1 MSKANSSIG
10 NTSLNRLTLAILGSL
25 AFGSSYA
32 ADLPAGGAVKFGS
45 GTISQP
51 TNQQMQI
58 NQSSDKLAIEWQSF
72 NVAEGSKVNFQQP
85 NSNAIALNRVV
96 GTEGSK
102 VMGQLNANGR
112 VFLVNPNGVLFGSN
126 AQVNVGGLVAST
138 QDLTP
143 TNFSLGKYNFSGGNS
158 PASVVNQGTITA
170 KDGGAVVLLGG
181 QVSNQGNIQA
191 NLGSVK
197 LAAGKATTL
206 DFGGDG
212 LVNIQVTGAA
222 ANALAENSG
231 FIQADGGQVVMSAAY
246 ANSNVLQTVVNNT
259 GTIQAQTLSNKSG
272 KIVLSGGQQGLVN
285 VDGIL
290 DASTA
295 DQGNGGNIETSG
307 QSVNVSA
314 SASVDTRG
322 FGGQTGTWTV
332 AADKLNVNDSTSSN
346 KVSARAVT
354 NSLRTSNVEL
364 ISNSG
369 DLTLGNDVSWSTANQ
384 LLLAAQDNIVLNA
397 NLKATGKNA
406 GVAFIEGGDYVLA
419 KGKSVTL
426 SGQGASFS
434 NNGQSY
440 TVIQN
445 VNQLQA
451 MENDLAGYYVLGN
464 TIDASSTAQGAGFRP
479 IGGGGVYEENPFS
492 GIFSGLGQTINQL
505 TIKEGRGY
513 YSSQF
518 GSLYRYSGLFGTST
532 GELRNV
538 GLVGANVSAGGL
550 VSGIIEGTTFID
562 DYDALGRQR
571 PYDYVGGL
579 VAKQT
584 GGSIHDVYAEN
595 VNVNNSVT
603 NAYRITATGGLIG
616 HADVTVINNV
626 YATGTVKSDQQD
638 VGGLIGSLY
647 GNPFT
652 GQISYLSNSYAAVN
666 VNGTHNV
673 GGLMGIG
680 GGAIS
685 NSYATGNV
693 VGTGTS
699 VGGLIGSSS
708 GMLSN
713 LYASGDVSGGGYHIG
728 GLIGAL
734 GAGYDSPTLL
744 IDSYASG
751 KVSGQYLVGGLVG
764 GATSAVDYGG
774 STLTI
779 SKSYAT
785 GNVSASSS
793 SVGGLVGSLWSSE
806 INDSYATGSVTG
818 SMTVGGLV
826 GTVAQSTISNSHAT
840 GNVIATIVANG
851 YQSQAGGLVGFMQR
865 SAIKDSYAAGN
876 VTGGQYVGGLVGS
889 VVQSTINNS
898 TARGNV
904 AGSTSGV
911 GVLFGG
917 VDYKPE
923 TIISNS
929 YGYGTVNGSKCTGW
943 YCGL

>member
-1 MSKANSSIG
+1 MSKIISSIG

-25 AFGSSYA
+25 AFSSSYA
-32 ADLPAGGAVKFGS
+32 ADLPAGGAVKYGS

-51 TNQQMQI
+51 ANQQMQI

-72 NVAEGSKVNFQQP
+72 NIAEGNKVNFQQP
-85 NSNAIALNRVV
+85 NSNSIALNRVV

-138 QDLTP
+138 QDLTT

-290 DASTA
+290 DAST

-332 AADKLNVNDSTSSN
+332 AADKLDVNDSTSSN

-364 ISNSG
+364 ISNSS
-369 DLTLGNDVSWSTANQ
+369 DLTLANDISWSTANQ
-384 LLLAAQDNIVLNA
+384 LLLAAQNNLVLNA

-445 VNQLQA
+445 VAQLQA

-479 IGGGGVYEENPFS
+479 IGNDVYLGDNDFS
-492 GIFSGLGQTINQL
+492 GIFSGMGNSINQL
-505 TIKEGRGY
+505 NIKAGRKLGY
-513 YSSQF
+513 SDN
-518 GSLYRYSGLFGTST
+518 LYVGLFGLLSGEVRNLGLIDTKVNINSASEATTIYT
-532 GELRNV
+532 GVLA
-538 GLVGANVSAGGL
+538 GSAANLHTPAR
-550 VSGIIEGTTFID
+550 I
-562 DYDALGRQR
+562 R
-571 PYDYVGGL
+571 
-579 VAKQT
+579 
-584 GGSIHDVYAEN
+584 DVYAEN
-595 VNVNNSVT
+595 ISVKVTSHISSNSWTGGLLGNVGYVDIS
-603 NAYRITATGGLIG
+603 NAHATGTVISSNGRAGGLIG
-616 HADVTVINNV
+616 LLLGSLWSPSYVSFINNSYTGVTVNGNGNQVGGLIGATGEGSLSINNS
-626 YATGTVKSDQQD
+626 YATGDVFGTGWSIGGLVGETSGYYRNVWSDIFATGNVVGGSD
-638 VGGLIGSLY
+638 VGGLIGRSSSSVISNAY
-647 GNPFT
+647 ATGSVQGNQNI
-652 GQISYLSNSYAAVN
+652 G
-666 VNGTHNV
+666 GV
-673 GGLMGIG
+673 GGLVGTSFSSELNSVYATGMVTGYGSDRLWLGGLIGSAYDSIISKSYASGNVTNLSAG
-680 GGAIS
+680 GGSIKVGGLIGLVGNNSTIS
-685 NSYATGNV
+685 DSHATGDLISNNTTYYMSLGGLVGELSGGYINNSYATGNV
-693 VGTGTS
+693 VASNGIYETN
-699 VGGLIGSSS
+699 LGS
-708 GMLSN
+708 L
-713 LYASGDVSGGGYHIG
+713 V
-728 GLIGAL
+728 
-734 GAGYDSPTLL
+734 
-744 IDSYASG
+744 G
-751 KVSGQYLVGGLVG
+751 KVS
-764 GATSAVDYGG
+764 SDF
-774 STLTI
+774 S
-779 SKSYAT
+779 
-785 GNVSASSS
+785 
-793 SVGGLVGSLWSSE
+793 
-806 INDSYATGSVTG
+806 
-818 SMTVGGLV
+818 
-826 GTVAQSTISNSHAT
+826 STIT
-840 GNVIATIVANG
+840 
-851 YQSQAGGLVGFMQR
+851 
-865 SAIKDSYAAGN
+865 
-876 VTGGQYVGGLVGS
+876 
-889 VVQSTINNS
+889 
-898 TARGNV
+898 
-904 AGSTSGV
+904 
-911 GVLFGG
+911 
-917 VDYKPE
+917 
-923 TIISNS
+923 NS
-929 YGYGTVNGSKCTGW
+929 YGYGTVNGKACTGQS

>member
-1 MSKANSSIG
+1 MSKIISSIG

-25 AFGSSYA
+25 AFSSCYA
-32 ADLPAGGAVKFGS
+32 ADLPASGVVKFGS

-58 NQSSDKLAIEWQSF
+58 SQSSDKLAIEWQSF
-72 NVAEGSKVNFQQP
+72 NIAEGNKVNFQQP
-85 NSNAIALNRVV
+85 SSNSIALNRVV

-138 QDLTP
+138 QDLTT

-259 GTIQAQTLSNKSG
+259 GTIQAQTLSNKAG
-272 KIVLSGGQQGLVN
+272 KIVLSGGQQGGVN

-290 DASTA
+290 DASVA

-307 QSVNVSA
+307 QSVNVNA

-364 ISNSG
+364 ISNSS
-369 DLTLGNDVSWSTANQ
+369 DLTLDNDVSWSTANQ

-445 VNQLQA
+445 VAQLQA

-479 IGGGGVYEENPFS
+479 VGSSASFNDGNSFS
-492 GIFSGLGQTINQL
+492 GIFSGLGNTINQL
-505 TIKEGRGY
+505 TIKQTPISTYDSSAY
-513 YSSQF
+513 YSMS
-518 GSLYRYSGLFGTST
+518 YIGLFGTSM
-532 GELRNV
+532 GEIRNV
-538 GLVGANVSAGGL
+538 GLIDTDINPVHIDSVQPINYYVGSLVGRQYGGL
-550 VSGIIEGTTFID
+550 
-562 DYDALGRQR
+562 
-571 PYDYVGGL
+571 
-579 VAKQT
+579 
-584 GGSIHDVYAEN
+584 IHDVYAKN
-595 VNVNNSVT
+595 VNITVNASKTSDYSQIGGLIGGASSNISNVYVTGTVKNNSPHGQQT
-603 NAYRITATGGLIG
+603 NTGGLI
-616 HADVTVINNV
+616 A
-626 YATGTVKSDQQD
+626 
-638 VGGLIGSLY
+638 SLS
-647 GNPFT
+647 
-652 GQISYLSNSYAAVN
+652 GQLDNAYAAVD
-666 VNGTHNV
+666 VTGGDHA
-673 GGLMGIG
+673 GGLVGIVFDG
-680 GGAIS
+680 GIS

-693 VGTGTS
+693 S
-699 VGGLIGSSS
+699 AA
-708 GMLSN
+708 SN
-713 LYASGDVSGGGYHIG
+713 
-728 GLIGAL
+728 
-734 GAGYDSPTLL
+734 
-744 IDSYASG
+744 
-751 KVSGQYLVGGLVG
+751 
-764 GATSAVDYGG
+764 
-774 STLTI
+774 
-779 SKSYAT
+779 
-785 GNVSASSS
+785 
-793 SVGGLVGSLWSSE
+793 
-806 INDSYATGSVTG
+806 
-818 SMTVGGLV
+818 VGGLV
-826 GTVAQSTISNSHAT
+826 GTARGVFSDVYAT
-840 GNVIATIVANG
+840 GNVKGISNVGGLFGEMDTAGYQVSFLSNGYATGLVSGNLLFGGLIGSIFEATIIKSYATGDVIHNSDGSALMVLMGGLVG
-851 YQSQAGGLVGFMQR
+851 YAGKSTISDSYASGNLIADTLSMYEMIAGGLVGR
-865 SAIKDSYAAGN
+865 
-876 VTGGQYVGGLVGS
+876 LVG
-889 VVQSTINNS
+889 VNINNS
-898 TARGNV
+898 YSTGDVIASEGRYNTKV
-904 AGSTSGV
+904 GSLV
-911 GVLFGG
+911 GDINSDFSSSI
-917 VDYKPE
+917 
-923 TIISNS
+923 TNS
-929 YGYGTVNGSKCTGW
+929 YGYGTVNGKACTGQS

>member
-1 MSKANSSIG
+1 MSKIISSIG

-25 AFGSSYA
+25 AFSSCYA
-32 ADLPAGGAVKFGS
+32 ADLPASGVVKFGS
-45 GTISQP
+45 GAISQP

-72 NVAEGSKVNFQQP
+72 NIAEGNKVNFQQP
-85 NSNAIALNRVV
+85 SSNSIALNRVV

-138 QDLTP
+138 QDLTT

-259 GTIQAQTLSNKSG
+259 GTIQAQTLSNRSG

-290 DASTA
+290 DAST

-364 ISNSG
+364 ISNSS
-369 DLTLGNDVSWSTANQ
+369 DLTLANDISWSTANQ

-445 VNQLQA
+445 VAQLQA

-464 TIDASSTAQGAGFRP
+464 TIDASSTAQGEGFRP
-479 IGGGGVYEENPFS
+479 IGSYESSSFNGVL
-492 GIFSGLGQTINQL
+492 SGLGNTINQL
-505 TIKEGRGY
+505 NIRSFNRPDQVY
-513 YSSQF
+513 V
-518 GSLYRYSGLFGTST
+518 GLFSALFGEVRNLGLIDTKVST
-532 GELRNV
+532 NDFAG
-538 GLVGANVSAGGL
+538 GDGQIMVGALAGL
-550 VSGIIEGTTFID
+550 
-562 DYDALGRQR
+562 
-571 PYDYVGGL
+571 
-579 VAKQT
+579 T
-584 GGSIHDVYAEN
+584 GSYFMRSRIHDVYAEN
-595 VNVNNSVT
+595 VNINTLSDRGWGWTGGLFGLIGNADINNVSVTGTVTSSSGRVGGLVGLAYGSMAPSNEPPLSSYINNSYATVT
-603 NAYRITATGGLIG
+603 VNGSGDYVGGLIGMIGEGAVSIRNSYATGDVTGTGWATGGLIG
-616 HADVTVINNV
+616 YANNSF
-626 YATGTVKSDQQD
+626 YKTIISD
-638 VGGLIGSLY
+638 I
-647 GNPFT
+647 
-652 GQISYLSNSYAAVN
+652 
-666 VNGTHNV
+666 
-673 GGLMGIG
+673 
-680 GGAIS
+680 
-685 NSYATGNV
+685 
-693 VGTGTS
+693 
-699 VGGLIGSSS
+699 
-708 GMLSN
+708 
-713 LYASGDVSGGGYHIG
+713 
-728 GLIGAL
+728 
-734 GAGYDSPTLL
+734 
-744 IDSYASG
+744 
-751 KVSGQYLVGGLVG
+751 
-764 GATSAVDYGG
+764 
-774 STLTI
+774 
-779 SKSYAT
+779 YAT
-785 GNVSASSS
+785 GNVSGNNGVGGLIGESSWKVISNAHASGSVQGTKNVGGLIGNAIGSELSDVYATGNVTGNAGSISVGGLTGVLSRSDLKNAYATGNVTGGS
-793 SVGGLVGSLWSSE
+793 SVGGL
-806 INDSYATGSVTG
+806 TGTSFVSTITNSKAYG
-818 SMTVGGLV
+818 TVKGDKDIGTLIGGLDFLDL
-826 GTVAQSTISNSHAT
+826 
-840 GNVIATIVANG
+840 GNGWHSLPSPGEKSVIT
-851 YQSQAGGLVGFMQR
+851 
-865 SAIKDSYAAGN
+865 
-876 VTGGQYVGGLVGS
+876 
-889 VVQSTINNS
+889 
-898 TARGNV
+898 
-904 AGSTSGV
+904 
-911 GVLFGG
+911 
-917 VDYKPE
+917 
-923 TIISNS
+923 NS
-929 YGYGTVNGSKCTGW
+929 YGYGTVNGKACTGQS

>member
-1 MSKANSSIG
+1 MSKIISSIG

-25 AFGSSYA
+25 AFSSSYA
-32 ADLPAGGAVKFGS
+32 ADLPAGGAVKYGS

-51 TNQQMQI
+51 ANQQMQI

-72 NVAEGSKVNFQQP
+72 NIAEGNKVNFQQP
-85 NSNAIALNRVV
+85 TSNSIALNRVV

-138 QDLTP
+138 QDLTT

-290 DASTA
+290 DAST

-364 ISNSG
+364 ISNSS
-369 DLTLGNDVSWSTANQ
+369 DLTLANDISWSTANQ

-445 VNQLQA
+445 VAQLQA

-479 IGGGGVYEENPFS
+479 IGNDVYLGDNDFS
-492 GIFSGLGQTINQL
+492 GIFSGMGNSINQL
-505 TIKEGRGY
+505 NIKAGRTLGD
-513 YSSQF
+513 SDR
-518 GSLYRYSGLFGTST
+518 LYVGLFGALMGEVRNLGLIDTKVNIENTSESAMILT
-532 GELRNV
+532 GALA
-538 GLVGANVSAGGL
+538 GFAGGL
-550 VSGIIEGTTFID
+550 TTL
-562 DYDALGRQR
+562 AR
-571 PYDYVGGL
+571 
-579 VAKQT
+579 
-584 GGSIHDVYAEN
+584 IHDVYAEN
-595 VNVNNSVT
+595 INVNVSLPLSNNGW
-603 NAYRITATGGLIG
+603 TGGLFG
-616 HADVTVINNV
+616 ETYTVDINNV
-626 YATGTVKSDQQD
+626 YVTGVVTSSIGRVGGLVGLASGAMPQGADYLSTPYMAD
-638 VGGLIGSLY
+638 YINNTYTAVNVYGNGDYVGGLIGA
-647 GNPFT
+647 T
-652 GQISYLSNSYAAVN
+652 GDRHVN
-666 VNGTHNV
+666 
-673 GGLMGIG
+673 IR
-680 GGAIS
+680 

-693 VGTGTS
+693 VGTGSGTGGLIGELYS
-699 VGGLIGSSS
+699 FWSPIISNVYATGDVAGNDGVGGLIGYSAWIA
-708 GMLSN
+708 LTN
-713 LYASGDVSGGGYHIG
+713 AHASGNVQGS
-728 GLIGAL
+728 
-734 GAGYDSPTLL
+734 
-744 IDSYASG
+744 
-751 KVSGQYLVGGLVG
+751 KNVGGLVG
-764 GATSAVDYGG
+764 YANYSELIDVYATGHVTGGVDSISIGG
-774 STLTI
+774 LTGILQYSTL
-779 SKSYAT
+779 KDAYAT
-785 GNVSASSS
+785 GNVTGGS
-793 SVGGLVGSLWSSE
+793 SVGGL
-806 INDSYATGSVTG
+806 TGTSFVSTITNSKAYGAVTG
-818 SMTVGGLV
+818 NRDIGALV
-826 GTVAQSTISNSHAT
+826 GAVDFLRYSSSIGLPSPGEKS
-840 GNVIATIVANG
+840 VIT
-851 YQSQAGGLVGFMQR
+851 
-865 SAIKDSYAAGN
+865 
-876 VTGGQYVGGLVGS
+876 
-889 VVQSTINNS
+889 
-898 TARGNV
+898 
-904 AGSTSGV
+904 
-911 GVLFGG
+911 
-917 VDYKPE
+917 
-923 TIISNS
+923 NS
-929 YGYGTVNGSKCTGW
+929 YGYGTVNGKACTGQL